1 MNKKHIYIAVILLLI
16 TGVTIYAAVLPKV
29 SLDNSKFETGSI
41 KINLNDGEPVIKES
55 NVLFE
60 PGVTLEREFF
70 VENNSS
76 IPVYYR
82 FYFDD
87 NDGELAKSINVKIK
101 DKKTNNIVYD
111 DVMSN
116 LVRGKVKAV
125 DDSLEI
131 DEKREFV
138 IYFNY
143 LSNSDNSGQDKVL
156 DFEFKAE
163 ATQAKNNPDRLFNE

>member
-1 MNKKHIYIAVILLLI
+1 MNNKYIYIAVILLLI

-29 SLDNSKFETGSI
+29 SLDNSKFETNI
-41 KINLNDGEPVIKES
+41 
-55 NVLFE
+55 LFE

-87 NDGELAKSINVKIK
+87 KDGELSKSINVKIK

-116 LVRGKVKAV
+116 LVRSKVKAV
-125 DDSLEI
+125 DNLLEI
-131 DEKREFV
+131 DEKREFI

-163 ATQAKNNPDRLFNE
+163 ATQAKNNPDKLFNE